1 MVKLTSFLSNHST
14 GVSHVVYLQSPSA
27 INYFITYFVSTLS
40 YHRRHPM
47 DGNDVGSACR
57 LLVRQAGWSV
67 REDSPEQ
74 WDQEEVNVIRDGF
87 LQGVI
92 YPVVGAG

>member
-1 MVKLTSFLSNHST
+1 M
-14 GVSHVVYLQSPSA
+14 G
-27 INYFITYFVSTLS
+27 
-40 YHRRHPM
+40 
-47 DGNDVGSACR
+47 GNDVGSACR

-74 WDQEEVNVIRDGF
+74 WNQEEVNVNRDGF